1 MLYKSPDTPKK
12 RRQND
17 RFLIKISIFVKKNI
31 LIFVILIENF
41 SSPKELKECVVTELG
56 RLLSINGP
64 KLDKRI
70 IQKMGSRSKKDRVDL
85 LLIGELR
92 EEEKVWTDYQL
103 DEQTVKEHLTDSIFT
118 LLIDDTL
125 NALKQC
131 IH

>member
-1 MLYKSPDTPKK
+1 M
-12 RRQND
+12 
-17 RFLIKISIFVKKNI
+17 
-31 LIFVILIENF
+31 IFVILIENF